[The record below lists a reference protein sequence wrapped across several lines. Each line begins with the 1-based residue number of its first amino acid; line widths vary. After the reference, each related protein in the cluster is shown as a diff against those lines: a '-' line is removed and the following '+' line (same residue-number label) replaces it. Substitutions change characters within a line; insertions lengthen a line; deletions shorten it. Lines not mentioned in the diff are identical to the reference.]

1 MENTLLNCRVDEVS
15 FAHIV
20 RPFGEIDLSTVPIL
34 RHALT
39 EAVSL
44 GRHVIVDLS
53 DVAFI
58 DSTGFRE
65 FLIHRRVCRENDR
78 LMVLV
83 NPKDRVRRVIDTL
96 NFFQMIPVFPTL
108 DAAQN
113 SLKSVPLTGA
123 ALKGSR

>member
-20 RPFGEIDLSTVPIL
+20 RPHGEIDLSTVPIL
-34 RHALT
+34 RRALT

-53 DVAFI
+53 EATFI

-65 FLIHRRVCRENDR
+65 FLIHRRACREDDR

-83 NPKDRVRRVIDTL
+83 NPTDRVRRVIDTL
-96 NFFQMIPVFPTL
+96 NFFQMIPVLPTIE
-108 DAAQN
+108 AAQT
-113 SLKSVPLTGA
+113 SLKGVPT
-123 ALKGSR
+123 KGEAVKRNR

>member
-1 MENTLLNCRVDEVS
+1 MENTLLRCQVDEVV

-20 RPFGEIDLSTVPIL
+20 RPYGEIDLSTVAIL
-34 RHALT
+34 RNALT
-39 EAVSL
+39 EAVSR

-65 FLIHRRVCRENDR
+65 FLVHRRVCRENDR

-83 NPKDRVRRVIDTL
+83 NPRERVRRVIDTL

-108 DAAQN
+108 EAAQI
-113 SLKSVPLTGA
+113 SLKDVPLTGA
-123 ALKGSR
+123 ALRGSR